1 MIAMH
6 LLSFRHHV
14 ALNVLWLFLVLLCVD
29 LKFVIMVF
37 SDHTHLPFELFTMT
51 KAVFGDSF
59 TSLCLDF

>member
-6 LLSFRHHV
+6 LLSFRYHV

-37 SDHTHLPFELFTMT
+37 SIHTDLPSELFTMT
-51 KAVFGDSF
+51 KAVFRDSF
-59 TSLCLDF
+59 TSVCLDF